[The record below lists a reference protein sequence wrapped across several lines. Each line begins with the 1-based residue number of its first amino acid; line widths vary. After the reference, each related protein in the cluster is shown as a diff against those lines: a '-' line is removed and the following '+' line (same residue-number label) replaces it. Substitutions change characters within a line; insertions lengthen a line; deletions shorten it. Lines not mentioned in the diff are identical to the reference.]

1 MEDTLFISDLDG
13 TLLSDESV
21 LTPRTVE
28 LLNDAADAG
37 ALFTPATARTPAT
50 LCHILKD
57 VRLPLPVICMT
68 GSAMWYPHE
77 NTYTQIRYLAPQ
89 TAREIIDLYRRLR
102 FPTFVYALRDNMI
115 HVYHIGRMS
124 KYEREFM
131 EDRLTSPYKR
141 FHIDPAGGD
150 TLPPDMEHIILIFAM
165 QPVGES
171 RRAYEEVCK
180 EIKGC
185 NPIFYPDLFDPEMGF
200 MECFG
205 AESTKGKAIERLRK
219 MTGARKIVAFGD
231 NVNDIPMLRQAD
243 VAVAVGN
250 AVPELKEVA
259 DIVIGPNTEDSVAQ
273 FINDCAHGR
282 MRRALKLR

>member
-1 MEDTLFISDLDG
+1 MNDTLFISDLDG

-21 LTPRTVE
+21 LTPRTIE
-28 LLNDAADAG
+28 LLNDAAEAG

-57 VRLPLPVICMT
+57 VSLPLPVICMT
-68 GSAMWYPHE
+68 GSAMWYPQL
-77 NTYTQIRYLAPQ
+77 NTYTQVRYMAPE
-89 TAREIIDLYRRLR
+89 TAREIIALYRRLR
-102 FPTFVYALRDNMI
+102 FPTFVYTLRDNMI
-115 HVYHIGRMS
+115 HVYHIGKMS
-124 KYEREFM
+124 VYEREFM
-131 EDRLTSPYKR
+131 EDRLTSPYKV
-141 FHIDPAGGD
+141 FHVDPEGGD
-150 TLPPDMEHIILIFAM
+150 TLPPDMDHIILIFAM
-165 QPVGES
+165 QPVEDS
-171 RRAYEEVCK
+171 RRMYKHVCD

-185 NPIFYPDLFDPEMGF
+185 NPIFYPDLFDPAMGF

-205 AESTKGKAIERLRK
+205 AESTKGKAIERLRE

-250 AVPELKEVA
+250 AVPELKAMA

-273 FINDCAHGR
+273 FINDCARGKR
-282 MRRALKLR
+282 KI